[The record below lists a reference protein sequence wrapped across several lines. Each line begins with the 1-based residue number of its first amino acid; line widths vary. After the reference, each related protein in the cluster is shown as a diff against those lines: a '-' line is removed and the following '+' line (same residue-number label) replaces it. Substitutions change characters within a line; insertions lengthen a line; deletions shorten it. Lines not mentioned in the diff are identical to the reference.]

1 MKKRTFITEFNIH
14 TQVTVDVPD
23 NFSIMDIDDE
33 TRERI
38 AKAAADNIRSN
49 PDGYFC
55 EDNLMEIW
63 DDAPDF

>member
-14 TQVTVDVPD
+14 TEVTVDVPD
-23 NFSIMDIDDE
+23 NFSIMCVDDE

-38 AKAAADNIRSN
+38 AKASADNIRSN
-49 PDGYFC
+49 VDAYFC

-63 DDAPDF
+63 DDRPDF